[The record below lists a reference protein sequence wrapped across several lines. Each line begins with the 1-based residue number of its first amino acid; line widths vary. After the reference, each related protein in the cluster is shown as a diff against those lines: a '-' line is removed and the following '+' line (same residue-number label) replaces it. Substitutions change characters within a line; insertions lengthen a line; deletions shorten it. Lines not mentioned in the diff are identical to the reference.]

1 MSDTLGMPAMTSSNA
16 SGRSGVGANQMGHVG
31 QGILGTIE
39 EGPGGMRA
47 ASFYYGSGSAFYQLP
62 SVQRSHGDDVRPFN
76 VTTFGSKGV
85 VTVSRK
91 WFHYGP
97 TNFFFTYPIK
107 YAWAGPEYHCR
118 IFPKSMALQNV
129 GAYGAIS
136 ADDTWSAEAI
146 NTSIASNLIGEI
158 ATEVRSGPNILPTYF
173 WSGGVGFA
181 FLQLCEQNMGGGG
194 QLTFDRYS
202 NFALIM
208 ASTPMTSTRETL
220 MRNAGGGLYYDHDT
234 DYNQLPVKWG
244 YVNRLTDEGT
254 PFNVDVANPPVA
266 AENLEAPGFIWAPV
280 EWQITVPLKT
290 PETNFWN
297 ALLHRKPLDSSC
309 FASDLQ
315 YLITFANFFELSDT
329 GLGLAHC
336 PFYLPLDGAAKTPVQ
351 IAADVITGVSS
362 WHPQINPVTATVSD
376 HWLVASGLI
385 NFQSGAFVAN
395 TMWPQPIVGLQAA
408 TTVNTGPAAGF
419 FYTNVPI
426 TDPNVTGSTRCRIGA
441 NPRIWANHY
450 RVCNGFVYGGPGAP
464 RPKMAWTGVT
474 NADTQNRYM
483 KDASTV
489 TTAGTPST
497 ISYLPGW
504 TRAEWRNNSL
514 KLTNSALSARL
525 PLQQAP
531 TTCVYY
537 PFSYAFSQVYRVP
550 ASSNPVDANNFH
562 RWCSNQIFSAG
573 SASSN
578 AVVLKDLFIDT
589 TATNNKITQAIGMPA
604 NPVTS
609 MIIGIYREKDRKFL
623 GANTQGTYSPVLFW
637 NALNP
642 LKATLKDGGNIL
654 FDYTSSTAFQTYS
667 LIDRPDVLKIPFR
680 GGLCQLDPMNILP
693 SPWDSTLNPF
703 SKPNAYGRYRQFR
716 SDYDGAGAAGPGIRE
731 APLHCTEWYD
741 CTLLEFPFV
750 MYEPLSREGSVQS
763 TPSFAKTFL
772 TLEFYIDPLLK
783 PQRGLD
789 DMYDI
794 TTTQPTYW
802 AGSGTQ
808 ANSWA
813 PLNFAAASA
822 ATYQNASN
830 TVPNAYILDS
840 VSTVNSYADDREASG
855 YYNSNATPS
864 IAGTRT
870 ATLASAGA
878 TMAANASSWNVND
891 GGLMIHVT
899 FCQNQVWLISPIRT
913 SILSARG

>member
-1 MSDTLGMPAMTSSNA
+1 MTASNA

-118 IFPKSMALQNV
+118 IMPKSI
-129 GAYGAIS
+129 GAQSIRAS
-136 ADDTWSAEAI
+136 ATAVTVDDTWPVDAI
-146 NTSIASNLIGEI
+146 SHTIVGNYIGEL
-158 ATEVRSGPNILPTYF
+158 ATEVRSGPNLLPTYF
-173 WSGGVGFA
+173 WSGGAGFA

-234 DYNQLPVKWG
+234 DYSQLPVKWG

-254 PFNVDVANPPVA
+254 PFNVDVANPPVV
-266 AENLEAPGFIWAPV
+266 AENLEAPGYIWAPI

-336 PFYLPLDGAAKTPVQ
+336 PFYIPQDGATRTPAQ
-351 IAADVITGVSS
+351 IALDVIAGTLPDAGPPVISATY
-362 WHPQINPVTATVSD
+362 HPNYSVASATLRD
-376 HWLVASGLI
+376 NWTVASGFI
-385 NFQSGAFVAN
+385 NLTGTGAGIAASSL
-395 TMWPQPIVGLQAA
+395 WPQPPFAL
-408 TTVNTGPAAGF
+408 TTPGAGY
-419 FYTNVPI
+419 FYTSIPQP
-426 TDPNVTGSTRCRIGA
+426 DVTTYTRSRIGA

-450 RVCNGFVYGGPGAP
+450 RVCNGFVYGGTAAP
-464 RPKMAWTGVT
+464 RPKMAFSGVSG
-474 NADTQNRYM
+474 ADTQNRYM
-483 KDASTV
+483 KDANTV
-489 TTAGTPST
+489 TTAGTPSA
-497 ISYLPGW
+497 ISYNPGW

-514 KLTNSALSARL
+514 KLTNAALSARL

-562 RWCSNQIFSAG
+562 RWCSNQVFSSTNG
-573 SASSN
+573 ASST
-578 AVVLKDLFIDT
+578 AVVVKDLFLDT
-589 TATNNKITQAIGMPA
+589 TAPNNKITQSIGMPA

-623 GANTQGTYSPVLFW
+623 GCNTQGTYSPVLFW

-680 GGLCQLDPMNILP
+680 GGLCQLDPNNILP
-693 SPWDSTLNPF
+693 SPWDTSLNP
-703 SKPNAYGRYRQFR
+703 SSHPNAYGRTRQFR
-716 SDYDGAGAAGPGIRE
+716 SDYDNSGAPGSGVRE
-731 APLHCTEWYD
+731 MPLHCTEWYD

-794 TTTQPTYW
+794 TTKLPTYW
-802 AGSGTQ
+802 AASGTL
-808 ANSWA
+808 AAFYA
-813 PLNFAAASA
+813 PLNFAAASN
-822 ATYQNASN
+822 ATYGNASN
-830 TVPNAYILDS
+830 TVPNAYILDN
-840 VSTVNSYADDREASG
+840 VSTLNSYADDREATG
-855 YYNSNATPS
+855 YYNAG
-864 IAGTRT
+864 GTRT
-870 ATLASAGA
+870 ETRNSYGY